1 MLERCER
8 KILLSWR
15 LVELPNTVIENLTRF
30 RVTIRCHHVASLTIY
45 LVSTASLQLF
55 LMLPKLMVTELLC
68 RAHVGRHM
76 TEQALGLSSLNMD
89 GYGVY
94 RV

>member
-1 MLERCER
+1 M
-8 KILLSWR
+8 
-15 LVELPNTVIENLTRF
+15 
-30 RVTIRCHHVASLTIY
+30 TIRCHHVASLTIY

-76 TEQALGLSSLNMD
+76 TEQALGLSSLNRSVICSAPMAASALLAA
-89 GYGVY
+89 G
-94 RV
+94 